1 MNLTY
6 KFRLYPNKTQTQ
18 ALEHALAVGWR
29 IYNDVHHLRES
40 DYRESGKR
48 WKWQEL
54 DRLFGEE
61 RRKYVY
67 LQAIPYDTVTQ
78 LIKRH
83 EKALKAF
90 FERRDQGVGYPKEKR
105 RCDFLSIPYRYNSG
119 IKWIPV
125 RPGLARL
132 RIFEVG
138 TVRMRQHR
146 PLPCGCSI
154 KQIVVGK
161 SKQGK
166 WYASFQLELPNLEP
180 PIHDGGI
187 VGIDLGIHYLLALSD
202 GQVIENPRW
211 YREAQAK
218 RRILAR
224 KIERQRRANNPGNY
238 NPNGTVK
245 DGAIIW
251 RKSNHQRDTE
261 RQYAKHEEHVA
272 EQRKYF
278 WNQVTDWLTKTYSVI
293 ALENLTLDFMIEN
306 RKLAMSV
313 HDAAFGMFWQMLKY
327 KAELRGVRLIWMPP
341 QYTSQRCSVCG
352 HVDKENRK
360 TQANFTCLS
369 CGHSENADVNAA
381 KNVLNLA
388 LQAPVQGV
396 QDVTQP
402 IGVNVS
408 CEV

>member
-6 KFRLYPNKTQTQ
+6 KFRLYPNKTQIQ

-29 IYNDVHHLRES
+29 IYNDVHHMRQR
-40 DYRESGKR
+40 DYAESGTK
-48 WKWQEL
+48 WSWQEL
-54 DRLFGEE
+54 QKFWGGE
-61 RRKYVY
+61 RRAHSY
-67 LQAIPYDTVTQ
+67 LQCLPFDTVGQ
-78 LIKRH
+78 IVRRH
-83 EKALKAF
+83 DKAMKAF
-90 FERRDQGVGYPKEKR
+90 FERRGEGVGYPKERKR
-105 RCDFLSIPYRYNSG
+105 YDFRSLEYRYGGG

-146 PLPCGCSI
+146 PLPCGCQI

-166 WYASFQLELPNLEP
+166 WYASFQLELPDLEP

-218 RRILAR
+218 RRVIAR

-238 NPNGTVK
+238 NPDGTVK

-251 RKSNHQRDTE
+251 RKSNRQRDTE

-278 WNQVTDWLTKTYSVI
+278 WNQVTDWLTKTYSMI

-313 HDAAFGMFWQMLKY
+313 HDAAFGLFWQMLKY
-327 KAELRGVRLIWMPP
+327 KAELRGVRLIWIPP

-402 IGVNVS
+402 IGANVS
-408 CEV
+408 CEA